1 MFGRK
6 VNKPVGVVTGLPP
19 DPEDPPAAPEYV
31 QRLRERLELAQ
42 QIVSVA
48 LGDSLK
54 RAKRQYSKSCCHT
67 LYHFGDAVW

>member
-6 VNKPVGVVTGLPP
+6 VNKPVGLVTGLPP

-31 QRLRERLELAQ
+31 QWLRERLELAQ

-48 LGDSLK
+48 LFFFPSFFETCK
-54 RAKRQYSKSCCHT
+54 ET
-67 LYHFGDAVW
+67 I